1 VGNKNT
7 GPSYSIAS
15 CVVETGHRLVATPDQ
30 EGVDSNALRRAGR
43 ALLTAE
49 IAGFGPIGPGVKKKK
64 FGQGLEIRLRFYD
77 ADELA
82 HVERMRDE
90 VEEAVGFSIGG
101 WPWAVQFD
109 LEVINTGGGWLGSG
123 VEWPTVRPSR
133 HLDSLPNQ
141 IDRRCLLQDRG
152 LLQVLGRRLRYR
164 IGIDHN
170 SGNPDFFWWTTV
182 QTEAWIARTIV
193 SDEHQS
199 LNHEQRRQFNGAVQ
213 ELLPVPAISVDPLYN
228 SPDDWGFVDLVDD
241 PITIVSIGPATGG
254 QTAVDVRETLGKA
267 GDQLQSRSRR
277 VASERGVNDP
287 GVPYADALEKL
298 AAERHAHRECDVV
311 LLFRGGFSSS
321 APLTAASSRRI
332 LDAAQVL
339 VSQGIEVVIA
349 LGHGTTSV
357 HRLAGRTPA
366 VGVFEAITPTA
377 GAAWIVREHVNNR
390 LVNAV
395 VDGGQPL
402 AP

>member
-1 VGNKNT
+1 MENKNT

-49 IAGFGPIGPGVKKKK
+49 IAGFGPIGPGVEKKRN
-64 FGQGLEIRLRFYD
+64 GQGLEIRLRFYD

-82 HVERMRDE
+82 HVERMCDE
-90 VEEAVGFSIGG
+90 VELAVGFSIGG

-109 LEVINTGGGWLGSG
+109 LEVINKGGGWLGSG
-123 VEWPTVRPSR
+123 LEWPAARPSR
-133 HLDSLPNQ
+133 HLDYLPNH
-141 IDRRCLLQDRG
+141 IDHRCLIQDRG
-152 LLQVLGRRLRYR
+152 LLKILGRRLRYR
-164 IGIDHN
+164 IGIDHRW
-170 SGNPDFFWWTTV
+170 GDPDFFWWTTV
-182 QTEAWIARTIV
+182 QTEVWIARTIGG
-193 SDEHQS
+193 DTHQP
-199 LNHEQRRQFNGAVQ
+199 LDHVQRRKFNGAVQ
-213 ELLPVPAISVDPLYN
+213 ELLPVPAVSVDPLHN

-241 PITIVSIGPATGG
+241 PIMIVSIGPATGG
-254 QTAVDVRETLGKA
+254 QTEVDVRETLGKA
-267 GDQLQSRSRR
+267 GDQLQSRRRR

-298 AAERHAHRECDVV
+298 AAEDHAHRECDVV

-321 APLTAASSRRI
+321 APLTPASSNRI
-332 LDAAQVL
+332 LDAAQRL
-339 VSQGIEVVIA
+339 VSRGIEVVIA

-357 HRLAGRTPA
+357 HRLADRPPA
-366 VGVFEAITPTA
+366 VGVFESITPTA

-395 VDGGQPL
+395 VDGGQPF